1 MLNPT
6 GLMGTA
12 NSAHDIGE
20 GLRERRTWLVDALKS
35 FVATYQDAYTSVA
48 AQLLVHLG
56 HISLDVSL
64 SDMHLVAGRSASFD
78 DAQFAS
84 ENLQQWANSSLASS
98 TMQHVCKLLYLCHS
112 SITAGTAPDA
122 SYEIAIGLFTGGMV
136 CWAFA
141 KLRAEGG
148 ANGGMVGREREKE
161 IEAYV
166 REVRKASV
174 ALRQMGCWRMCS
186 LFGRILEGFEAGKGR
201 EGERL

>member
-12 NSAHDIGE
+12 NAAHDIGE
-20 GLRERRTWLVDALKS
+20 GLRERRTWLVDALKA
-35 FVATYQDAYTSVA
+35 FVSTFQDSHTAIA
-48 AQLLVHLG
+48 PQLLVHLG

-64 SDMHLVAGRSASFD
+64 SDMHLVAGRSPTTH

-84 ENLQQWANSSLASS
+84 ENLKQWANSSLASS
-98 TMQHVCKLLYLCHS
+98 TMQHVCKLLYLCHT
-112 SITAGTAPDA
+112 SIAAGTAADA

-141 KLRAEGG
+141 KLRAEDNTMAAGG
-148 ANGGMVGREREKE
+148 SGKE
-161 IEAYV
+161 MEAYV
-166 REVRKASV
+166 GEVKKASI

-186 LFGRILEGFEAGKGR
+186 LFGRILEGFEGGKGKGR
-201 EGERL
+201 ENMR